1 MYLLFYSPAILTQTT
16 QTIQHHNHRI
26 EGMEEKKRGLDV
38 RAPCPI
44 EYQLPPQFV
53 YLGPPP
59 EDGEIVE
66 VFANNHMRPPP
77 VEDVTLVNVFANNHH
92 MTAIMSHLLS
102 GHSLLVAC

>member
-1 MYLLFYSPAILTQTT
+1 
-16 QTIQHHNHRI
+16 
-26 EGMEEKKRGLDV
+26 MEEKKRGLDV